1 MVIAKP
7 IDHVNREF
15 SGWETYPETTRF
27 RNRPRPQVGS
37 SSNHLPQT
45 NRQASMNV
53 AGPSNSQ
60 PRGRRSPEPSDDS
73 SDDDSDRRSDDDS
86 SQTSED
92 ESSQTSGDDSSQT
105 SDDDSNQSA
114 GEEEDEERARALE
127 AIQEKLNSCIVVG
140 AKKALTA
147 HQKLVRRETF
157 DLERSEARG
166 GMIFDYDHDS
176 MVIELLCRIHDSSV
190 IQGEAGPTLIVVS
203 NEREIAKW
211 TVAAR
216 DFSDRFQNSMLIYHG
231 PKRSAAAPFL
241 DYRIVITT
249 YRVLSGDVGL
259 DGLQFLRVI
268 LDGGEVIRNK
278 KTQQSEACFE
288 VNASYRWC
296 CTKNSEFL
304 DQFILLPPDDNAVYG
319 EAPPTSELENRFLVF
334 HKVNFN
340 RGERKFYRALERRL
354 DEVGA
359 QYLRPRVLRRD
370 GGDIARRMVLLS
382 LRACCH
388 PGLVWTRRRLGK
400 IPNHD
405 DERRCN
411 ICQQRIDRKNNSR
424 FCAPCN
430 ENVMRKFP
438 EDPSHSANPK
448 VREMLAILRRT
459 EINTHGRGRVAI
471 VCQFKDFAKIIADHL
486 SQEQFRFAMFHDS
499 NRMQKERAM
508 EALRRRRD
516 PATVALV
523 TVNLADIHGLD
534 LREFV
539 AVILMDLWWDP
550 RLDDR
555 RFLIDHDVRVD
566 IYKLY
571 FAQSIESQALKV
583 LVSHTLYPR
592 SLSDTEL
599 QKLLTRPE
607 SISDNNHGIIQQL
620 GIRSTP
626 LNLDFLLKPA

>member
-1 MVIAKP
+1 
-7 IDHVNREF
+7 
-15 SGWETYPETTRF
+15 
-27 RNRPRPQVGS
+27 
-37 SSNHLPQT
+37 
-45 NRQASMNV
+45 MNV

-319 EAPPTSELENRFLVF
+319 EAPPTSELENR
-334 HKVNFN
+334 
-340 RGERKFYRALERRL
+340 
-354 DEVGA
+354 
-359 QYLRPRVLRRD
+359 
-370 GGDIARRMVLLS
+370 
-382 LRACCH
+382 
-388 PGLVWTRRRLGK
+388 
-400 IPNHD
+400 
-405 DERRCN
+405 
-411 ICQQRIDRKNNSR
+411 IDRKNNSR

-523 TVNLADIHGLD
+523 TVNLADIHGENSL
-534 LREFV
+534 
-539 AVILMDLWWDP
+539 
-550 RLDDR
+550 
-555 RFLIDHDVRVD
+555 
-566 IYKLY
+566 
-571 FAQSIESQALKV
+571 
-583 LVSHTLYPR
+583 HTV
-592 SLSDTEL
+592 E
-599 QKLLTRPE
+599 
-607 SISDNNHGIIQQL
+607 
-620 GIRSTP
+620 
-626 LNLDFLLKPA
+626 